1 MNTCRHNNGGAIIPM
16 MRAKKS
22 PPHLVT
28 LILVAS
34 FSTVSLNM
42 FLPSLASIAVDLDT
56 DYALV
61 SLAVAG
67 YLAITA
73 VIQLIVGPLSD
84 RFGRRPVML
93 CAFIIF
99 IFGSVMC
106 SMAQDIWTFLIFR
119 MIQGGVIA
127 GYTLSLAIVRD
138 IATDKKTASLLG
150 YISMSMA
157 LAPMLGPMLGGV
169 IDTAFGWRANFY
181 FYSVTGIVLL
191 IVCWID
197 LGETHHDR
205 ANASDPNADRFRHL
219 LSDKSIWGYSLTTA
233 LSAGAFYIFL
243 VGAPLVAQ
251 FTFQVTTAELGFYIG
266 SITGGFLVGSL
277 ISGLSASRFEITTT
291 MLIGRIVACAGLCIG
306 LASVLYGDVSAFMYF
321 GSTILVGLGN
331 GITIPSSNAGM
342 LSVKP
347 KIAGSAAGF
356 SGALMLGGGAILT
369 SVAGILIDQENAPI
383 MLLSLMLVASIMGL
397 ITTLWVR
404 GISK

>member
-1 MNTCRHNNGGAIIPM
+1 MIRTQ
-16 MRAKKS
+16 KT

-28 LILVAS
+28 LILLAS

-42 FLPSLASIAVDLDT
+42 FLPSLASIAVDLNA

-73 VIQLIVGPLSD
+73 VLQLIIGPLSD

-93 CAFIIF
+93 SALVIF

-106 SMAQDIWTFLIFR
+106 SLAQDVWTFLIFR
-119 MIQGGVIA
+119 MTQGGVIA

-138 IATDKKTASLLG
+138 TSGDQKTASLLG

-191 IVCWID
+191 ILCWID

-205 ANASDPNADRFRHL
+205 ADKSDPNADRFRHL
-219 LSDKSIWGYSLTTA
+219 LSKKSIWGYALTTA

-251 FTFQVTTAELGFYIG
+251 FTFQVSTAELGFFIG

-277 ISGLSASRFEITTT
+277 ISGLSASRFDITTT
-291 MLIGRIVACAGLCIG
+291 MLIGRIVACIGLCIG
-306 LASVLYGDVSAFMYF
+306 LAMVLTGDVSSLMYF
-321 GSTILVGLGN
+321 GATILVGLGN

-342 LSVKP
+342 LSVRP

-369 SVAGILIDQENAPI
+369 SVAGILIDQANAPI
-383 MLLSLMLVASIMGL
+383 MLLSLMLVVSIAGL

-404 GISK
+404 GLPR

>member
-1 MNTCRHNNGGAIIPM
+1 VIRTQ
-16 MRAKKS
+16 KT

-28 LILVAS
+28 LILLAS

-42 FLPSLASIAVDLDT
+42 FLPSLASIAVDLNA

-73 VIQLIVGPLSD
+73 VLQLIIGPLSD

-93 CAFIIF
+93 SALVIF

-106 SMAQDIWTFLIFR
+106 SLAQDVWTFLIFR

-138 IATDKKTASLLG
+138 TSGDQKTASLLG

-191 IVCWID
+191 ILCWID

-205 ANASDPNADRFRHL
+205 ADKSDPNADRFRHL
-219 LSDKSIWGYSLTTA
+219 LSEKRIWGYALTTA

-251 FTFQVTTAELGFYIG
+251 FTFQVSTAELGFFIG

-277 ISGLSASRFEITTT
+277 ISGLSASRFDITTT
-291 MLIGRIVACAGLCIG
+291 MLIGRIVACIGLCIG
-306 LASVLYGDVSAFMYF
+306 LAMVLTGDVSSLMYF
-321 GSTILVGLGN
+321 GATILVGLGN

-342 LSVKP
+342 LSVRP

-369 SVAGILIDQENAPI
+369 SVAGILIDQANAPI
-383 MLLSLMLVASIMGL
+383 MLLSLMLVVSIAGL

-404 GISK
+404 GLPR